1 MRNIHR
7 ASIIAIAVGMAFRDE
22 AVEGQT
28 GASAPA
34 AVAVAPTT
42 DGATVAVATPATAPA
57 AETPE
62 QVAAAAAVAAAENEK
77 LHTTIKANFDNKV
90 DVQDTNFHFRKVKD
104 PETKLE
110 TKRPTVTIPVPA
122 PSVEGLIAIIEAGGK
137 SLDLLLEAVRDKVL
151 EQARE
156 YINDNEGVSAANFP
170 YEKLGWDFIANLPK
184 AERRGG
190 GIAKELWDD
199 FAKDYVEIMPALT
212 GKTKESVEL
221 AAKVFVSKFANA
233 KTNKPVLKL
242 LEQQL
247 GIYINAT
254 TQGEQFAPVVEWLSN
269 KLDTLINTDET
280 SLLLNL

>member
-1 MRNIHR
+1 MIRTRNL
-7 ASIIAIAVGMAFRDE
+7 AMIAAMSCIYMQAAADADGTGAAATAGGAVAPAP
-22 AVEGQT
+22 AVELTAEQKE
-28 GASAPA
+28 AAEKEA
-34 AVAVAPTT
+34 AVAKEV
-42 DGATVAVATPATAPA
+42 
-57 AETPE
+57 
-62 QVAAAAAVAAAENEK
+62 
-77 LHTTIKANFDNKV
+77 LHGQIKANFNNQV
-90 DVQDTNFHFRKVKD
+90 DVLDTNFHFRKVKD

-122 PSVEGLIAIIEAGGK
+122 PSVEGLVAIIEGGGK
-137 SLDLLLEAVRDKVL
+137 GLELLLEAARGTVL

-156 YINDNEGVSAANFP
+156 YINDNEGVTEANFP
-170 YEKLGWDFIANLPK
+170 YDKLAWDFIANLPK

-190 GIAKELWDD
+190 GIAKELWED
-199 FAKDYVEIMPALT
+199 FAKDYAEVMPAAT

-242 LEQQL
+242 LQEQL
-247 GIYINAT
+247 GIYINNT

-280 SLLLNL
+280 NLLLNL